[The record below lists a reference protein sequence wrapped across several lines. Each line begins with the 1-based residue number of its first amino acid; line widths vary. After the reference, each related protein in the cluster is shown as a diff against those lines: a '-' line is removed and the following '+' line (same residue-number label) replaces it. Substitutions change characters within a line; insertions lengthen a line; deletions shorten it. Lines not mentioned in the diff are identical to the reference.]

1 MRKTTLPVL
10 PGRLLVA
17 AAVLAAPAALR
28 ADSVKLK
35 NGLTYTPALV
45 VKADPAI
52 GLEKD
57 TAFILDLHEGVCRK
71 AWLTEDMAEAEQQP
85 FCITGNYGQ
94 WKQVIR
100 KELDPI
106 RGMIQGKLKLKG
118 NLPVIVRFVKAAQ
131 ELVNATSVVD
141 THFLDE

>member
-1 MRKTTLPVL
+1 MPIDFPSEAWTEAYREAVNNS
-10 PGRLLVA
+10 A
-17 AAVLAAPAALR
+17 AYREAG
-28 ADSVKLK
+28 K
-35 NGLTYTPALV
+35 NWTHGPISLV

-106 RGMIQGKLKLKG
+106 RGMMQGKLKLKG

-131 ELVNATSVVD
+131 ELVNATSAVD
-141 THFLDE
+141 TRFLDE

>member
-1 MRKTTLPVL
+1 MPIDFPSEEWT
-10 PGRLLVA
+10 VA
-17 AAVLAAPAALR
+17 YREALNNSEAYR
-28 ADSVKLK
+28 EAGK
-35 NGLTYTPALV
+35 NWTHGPIALV

-106 RGMIQGKLKLKG
+106 RGMMQGKLKLKG

>member
-1 MRKTTLPVL
+1 MPIDFPSEEWT
-10 PGRLLVA
+10 VA
-17 AAVLAAPAALR
+17 YREALNNSEAYR
-28 ADSVKLK
+28 EAGK
-35 NGLTYTPALV
+35 NWTHGPIALV

-71 AWLTEDMAEAEQQP
+71 AWLTEDMDEAEQQP

-106 RGMIQGKLKLKG
+106 RGMMQGKLKLKG

-131 ELVNATSVVD
+131 ELVNATSMVD

>member
-1 MRKTTLPVL
+1 MPIDFPSEAWTEAYREAVNSS
-10 PGRLLVA
+10 A
-17 AAVLAAPAALR
+17 AYREAG
-28 ADSVKLK
+28 K
-35 NGLTYTPALV
+35 NWTHGPISLV

-106 RGMIQGKLKLKG
+106 RGMMQGKLKLKG
-118 NLPVIVRFVKAAQ
+118 NLTVIVRFVKAAQ
-131 ELVNATSVVD
+131 ELVNATSAVD
-141 THFLDE
+141 TRFLDE